1 MLYRVTIYCCF
12 TGRIYR
18 INVPQ
23 LVKGKRIKP
32 RTKMVVPVRIRL
44 LDDSRSRKAEVGYT
58 LDATDCG
65 VKLAG
70 LKSELKVD
78 DQIEIQYRHE
88 RASFRVVWVRKLQN
102 SSDYQVGAQSIDRDK
117 NIWGIDFPRKTDE
130 YEKNI

>member
-1 MLYRVTIYCCF
+1 M
-12 TGRIYR
+12 
-18 INVPQ
+18 PQ